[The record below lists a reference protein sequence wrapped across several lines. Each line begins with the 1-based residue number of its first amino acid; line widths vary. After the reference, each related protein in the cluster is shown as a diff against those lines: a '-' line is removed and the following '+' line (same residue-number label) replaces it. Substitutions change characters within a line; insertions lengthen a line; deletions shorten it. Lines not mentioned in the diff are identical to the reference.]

1 MNTEVERRREW
12 GIVRPMSPR
21 IAWSAAIACAA
32 AVAAACAAWIRENP
46 LPSYFDEALY
56 AIQAN
61 VDVWAARTH
70 GLGGVWTAM
79 LHVDAFRPPA
89 MRLLALP
96 VTLIASPSVTVLRAI
111 SLAGFFAAAAIAA
124 IAVQRAAGAVAGA
137 VAFTFT
143 MALPILVLAAR
154 MFGTEYPLLLAV
166 ALLLFGLTSQRG
178 AAATIAAA
186 VALGLLAKSSFA
198 VAALPMLVAAA
209 IVLPER
215 RRAIAVGAP
224 IGVAVSLV
232 WWAHDPMTAIRFG
245 VQSGN
250 FVRHSFGRDYA
261 RWAYELLRCDF
272 GFAVA
277 AAIAVAFVVA
287 ARRRRFPPLA
297 VVCVAGAAPIV
308 LMHALSGNHN
318 PRLLAVPAMLVAVA
332 AAIVVPLLATW
343 QQALLLALGALQV
356 IVMTV
361 PRPRTS
367 ESYIWRGVSEVM
379 APVEQWDW
387 RLLRSFAL
395 ARGWPRPRIEI
406 LGEGHPF
413 NPAQIS
419 NCWPELLGMLPIHQL
434 YEWSFGKPFDLQR
447 AVERAAAAQI
457 VVTAPGYRGDA
468 RDGQPP
474 NNRYNAA
481 FAAALARD
489 PRFEGPYALDIG
501 VQQPAVV
508 QVFVRRTP

>member
-1 MNTEVERRREW
+1 
-12 GIVRPMSPR
+12 MSPR

-61 VDVWAARTH
+61 IDVWAARTH
-70 GLGGVWTAM
+70 GLGGVRTAV
-79 LHVDAFRPPA
+79 LHVDTFRPPA

-96 VTLIASPSVTVLRAI
+96 VTLMASPSVTVLRAI

-143 MALPILVLAAR
+143 MALPILVLATR
-154 MFGTEYPLLLAV
+154 MFGTEYPLLLAI
-166 ALLLFGLTSQRG
+166 ALLLLGLTSKR
-178 AAATIAAA
+178 ATAFIATA
-186 VALGLLAKSSFA
+186 VALGLLAKLSFA
-198 VAALPMLVAAA
+198 IAALPMLIAAA
-209 IVLPER
+209 IVMPDR
-215 RRAIAVGAP
+215 RRAIAFGAP
-224 IGVAVSLV
+224 IGLAISLL
-232 WWAHDPMTAIRFG
+232 WWAHDPTTAIRFG

-250 FVRHSFGRDYA
+250 FIRHSLGRDYA
-261 RWAYELLRCDF
+261 RYIYELLRCDF

-277 AAIAVAFVVA
+277 AAIAIAFVM
-287 ARRRRFPPLA
+287 ARRQRFPPLA
-297 VVCVAGAAPIV
+297 IVCVAGAVPLV
-308 LMHALSGNHN
+308 VMHALSVNNN
-318 PRLLAVPAMLVAVA
+318 PRLVAVPALLVAIA
-332 AAIVVPLLATW
+332 AALVVPHLAAW
-343 QQALLLALGALQV
+343 QQALILALAALQV
-356 IVMTV
+356 VVMTL
-361 PRPRTS
+361 PRPRHA
-367 ESYIWRGVSEVM
+367 ESYIWRGVTEVM

-387 RLLRSFAL
+387 QPLRRFAF
-395 ARGWPRPRIEI
+395 ARGWPAPRIEI
-406 LGEGHPF
+406 LGEGYAF

-419 NCWPELLGMLPIHQL
+419 DRWPELLGMLPIHQL

-447 AVERAAAAQI
+447 AIERAAAAQI
-457 VVTAPGYRGDA
+457 VVTAPGYQGDA

-489 PRFEGPYALDIG
+489 PRFEGPYALDVG
-501 VQQPAVV
+501 VRQPAIV
-508 QVFVRRTP
+508 QVFVRRAP